1 LGEDVGTPT
10 GDAIG
15 GPSMSGPSLTVR
27 RATLDD
33 VQLLA
38 ALNHRLIQD
47 EGHRN
52 PMSVV
57 ELADRMRGWLGGAY
71 VAHVFELAG
80 APVAYALWRDDGDA
94 IYLRQFFVDRAHR
107 RAGVGR
113 AAIRLLLDEVFP
125 RNKRV
130 TVDVLIGNDGG
141 RRFWEAVGFRPY
153 SLTLERLP
161 PDAPSGPVG
170 GG

>member
-1 LGEDVGTPT
+1 MP
-10 GDAIG
+10 
-15 GPSMSGPSLTVR
+15 GPSLTVR

-38 ALNHRLIQD
+38 ALNHQLIQD

-52 PMSVV
+52 PMDVA

-71 VAHVFELAG
+71 VAHVFDFAG
-80 APVAYALWRDDGDA
+80 APAAYALWRDDGDA
-94 IYLRQFFVDRAHR
+94 IYLRQFFVDRTHR
-107 RAGVGR
+107 HAGIGR

-125 RNKRV
+125 GDKRV
-130 TVDVLIGNDGG
+130 TVDVLVSNDGG
-141 RRFWEAVGFRPY
+141 RRFWEAVGFHPY
-153 SLTLERLP
+153 ALTLERLP
-161 PDAPSGPVG
+161 PDASAGPVG